1 MDESTCMVDIAR
13 FFLSFS
19 MRESCGNC
27 TPCRVGTRI
36 LHETLEKIARGEGE
50 ARDLDVMRRAADT
63 MTKTALCGLGQ
74 AAANPVVTTLANFL
88 PEYEAHIQQKY
99 CPAAQCKGLSNIP
112 SYPSAAT
119 AVVCVCRCVRRAPF
133 RGSAGNLILWMPVYA
148 RSAAI
153 VWQSAL
159 AMPSWACRFRLG
171 QPQNSIMS

>member
-1 MDESTCMVDIAR
+1 MVDIAR

-99 CPAAQCKGLSNIP
+99 CPAAQCKGLFEYTIIP
-112 SYPSAAT
+112 ERCNGCGLCVQVCPAGAIQGQRREPYTLDASLCTQCRNCVAVCARNAILGLPVPARAASE
-119 AVVCVCRCVRRAPF
+119 F
-133 RGSAGNLILWMPVYA
+133 DYELIL
-148 RSAAI
+148 
-153 VWQSAL
+153 
-159 AMPSWACRFRLG
+159 
-171 QPQNSIMS
+171 